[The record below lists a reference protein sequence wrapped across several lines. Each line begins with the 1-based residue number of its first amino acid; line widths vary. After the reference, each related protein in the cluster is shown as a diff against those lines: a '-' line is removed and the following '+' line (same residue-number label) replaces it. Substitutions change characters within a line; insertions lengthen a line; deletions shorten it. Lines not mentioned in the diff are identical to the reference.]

1 MVLVGVDLTQ
11 IRLLPQAITWMFKE
25 TFNECCTQSTT
36 EKLGLLDFHNKRHH
50 LGDYLSECVF
60 VFGFRF

>member
-36 EKLGLLDFHNKRHH
+36 EKLGLLDFSNVV
-50 LGDYLSECVF
+50 SQ
-60 VFGFRF
+60 